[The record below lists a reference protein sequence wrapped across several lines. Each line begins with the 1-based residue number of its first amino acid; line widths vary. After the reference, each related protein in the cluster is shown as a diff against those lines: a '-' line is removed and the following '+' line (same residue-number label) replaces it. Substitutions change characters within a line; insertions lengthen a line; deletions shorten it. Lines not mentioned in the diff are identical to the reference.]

1 MNTIRWHWC
10 SSLPHLE
17 PSHWLNRNQQIIK
30 VYKLNSQILLNKC
43 LIVLKKKQLFQT
55 SNLSAS
61 WLNFL
66 PVKCVKKVWM
76 ISHQYLQSGHS
87 VEHFKGY
94 LNARMR
100 HPSSYAFSIKTTNF
114 GSPLSELKFHNYWN
128 QILWH
133 HITP

>member
-43 LIVLKKKQLFQT
+43 LIVLKKETTVPNFKFVSKLTKF
-55 SNLSAS
+55 SFCWASKKRLDNLSSISTKCPQCETLRRMSECSNKAPIKLCILHKDNEL
-61 WLNFL
+61 WLTPFRTE
-66 PVKCVKKVWM
+66 
-76 ISHQYLQSGHS
+76 I
-87 VEHFKGY
+87 
-94 LNARMR
+94 
-100 HPSSYAFSIKTTNF
+100 
-114 GSPLSELKFHNYWN
+114 LKLLKPNS
-128 QILWH
+128 LH